1 VRVKYDEH
9 RELDVAEDR
18 YRARGYQPPFDKLPW
33 KDESTATD
41 NAEEPVS
48 MQYKG
53 IRYTVR
59 AGIERD
65 QWIVAIHPGEVDM
78 SGKVITGDR
87 EQAEAL
93 AHSMINKW
101 LAQHQWR

>member
-1 VRVKYDEH
+1 MLATSRAGG
-9 RELDVAEDR
+9 RVAEFPV
-18 YRARGYQPPFDKLPW
+18 RAPGLRH
-33 KDESTATD
+33 
-41 NAEEPVS
+41 

-59 AGIERD
+59 TGIERD
-65 QWIVAIHPGEVDM
+65 QWVVAIHPGDVEM

-93 AHSMINKW
+93 ARSMINRW
-101 LAQHQWR
+101 LARHQWR

>member
-1 VRVKYDEH
+1 
-9 RELDVAEDR
+9 
-18 YRARGYQPPFDKLPW
+18 
-33 KDESTATD
+33 
-41 NAEEPVS
+41 

-65 QWIVAIHPGEVDM
+65 QWIVAIHPGEVEM

-93 AHSMINKW
+93 AHSMINEW
-101 LAQHQWR
+101 LARHEWR